1 MKRHLRTLAFAAL
14 AAAAFACAKEP
25 DEVPVGSEV
34 EMTVDA
40 TFQSATKAVM
50 DAETFDLEW
59 EAGDQISLL
68 YSTNNFALTGK
79 SAGVAT
85 QFTGTALQL
94 PDGEKYIAVY
104 PYDKSYQLE
113 GRTFQVK
120 LPKVLKLIPESF
132 TQTVG
137 TGLVA
142 DGRVNFQHATAY
154 LGFEITRDD
163 ITSIVISAD
172 GKNLSGTFKANVNN
186 NGAAT
191 LSPVSGETSEELLV
205 NTETVSG
212 KYFVPIPA
220 DKYNGFSITFKSVQG
235 LGETFVE
242 KFSNLSAGKITDLGA
257 IDADIEWKKG
267 ETPTVEVTATTSS
280 TASVSWTVSN
290 FASPAA
296 DVLKDW
302 SVGLYRDAACKDL
315 VVSWD
320 IPSSTFTTPEGSIY
334 AIEGPYSPR
343 FIFSGL
349 EADTE
354 YYVKAWD
361 TSAPEYASEPV
372 VARTLA
378 SQNVHMAEGTA
389 RAGDVIISEDFSELV
404 WGGDIAGRYW
414 GYSDNNRSSATA
426 LNPAEGVNPTG
437 KQTINGFEHNFYL
450 VTPNVEMGLFNTLGK
465 AIGTTRL
472 TQWATIAEDGSNS
485 KLCARPGYL
494 KMGASS
500 KAGGIVS
507 PVLSPIEGKAI
518 VKVTFKAHPYRETA
532 NDLTK
537 LRVMAISTEES
548 AIANNLIKTYTTG
561 KSTDITLSD
570 ELKWKEYSCELL
582 VGGDERIAIYS
593 QRNTSKTDT
602 QCRVLVD
609 DIKIEVVEVFSASK
623 IFEIKNATD
632 LQSFLMFSD
641 EYTTDETV
649 VLANDIDLEGYE
661 LQSGGKFLGTLDGK
675 DFSLMNWT
683 SNGTPLFSSLAYDD
697 ASKIGGKVKNLKI
710 DESCK
715 LTPAFGSQ
723 AFGFI
728 AKTVNAY
735 SLLENCENNADI
747 TVNAETMGNTYF
759 GTLAGTSY
767 GRIVNCRNNGDITI
781 NISGDVTGNVYMGGV
796 IGYSNIQTQSSLG
809 GEYVYCMKD
818 SQNSGNFLFTVG
830 GHACNVFLGGV
841 ASGTSCGALSET
853 SANKGTFKNCL
864 NTGTV
869 QYIVKNGASL
879 EDNAGAAGKNDA
891 YINMG
896 GVVGY
901 CEGSLESCVNRG
913 PVKMQGPTLESAW
926 ALKRGAVGG
935 VSGFVLFSVTD
946 CENYGTVSAKSTWVN
961 GTEKTAGAGNTSA
974 SSFGGVVGQAGLLTT
989 AAAADYTFSG
999 NHNHGALSFTDWMPS
1014 VNNSGAYFGGVVG
1027 YSTMKVTECSN
1038 NATMDVDT
1046 KTGHTYLGGV
1056 VGQCTAGVESLT
1068 NSGDLNVLAQR
1079 TTSTYTTDGEGKT
1092 SVTGQLGTNF
1102 RVGGVVAVVSDN
1114 KMVNSCT
1121 NNNAVTVNIESVDS
1135 YVAQVMVGGVL
1146 GRATCTFKNNINNGK
1161 VTVNQD
1167 PNTKGIT
1174 LGGVVGWLQ
1183 GAIGITKGENNGAV
1197 AYNAENSPATSYI
1210 GGFAGY
1216 INSTEGLSGVKN
1228 TAPVTVNHGGSG
1240 GACRVGGVIGHL
1252 AGSASTTIE
1261 NLVNT
1266 ETGVV
1271 STTHLPKYFDVGGVI
1286 GRADKKLTFKSL
1298 SNAAP
1303 VKVSAPDERID
1314 WFTVGGVMGRN
1325 SEESTYN
1332 GCSNSGDITVDAHT
1346 TYTNY
1351 CYVHGIAGEHDSKKS
1366 FTMTDNTNT
1375 GDIYVDCADTKCG
1388 WQIGGITSYS
1398 GGAGTNSGNVCKA
1411 DITLV
1416 GTSTAIHNV
1425 GGIMGYCARSVYE
1438 NCTYEGTITT
1448 NGAASGQFGYLGG
1461 IVGRSNNATMNFYGC
1476 TLKAVI
1482 KYGANSYG
1490 GVLDGDLNEADRTA
1504 NIGAEGKVTRILSGS
1519 SVNGTAVTS
1528 ALEDNLLVGT
1538 RLARTVNKQYC
1549 TFE

>member
-1 MKRHLRTLAFAAL
+1 MKKYFRFIL
-14 AAAAFACAKEP
+14 AAMAMTAMASCAEELEDPTKEP
-25 DEVPVGSEV
+25 VDVELVPMTITVGSDTKTHFAEDGK
-34 EMTVDA
+34 TVNWCETDEI
-40 TFQSATKAVM
+40 AV
-50 DAETFDLEW
+50 FD
-59 EAGDQISLL
+59 
-68 YSTNNFALTGK
+68 K
-79 SAGVAT
+79 V
-85 QFTGTALQL
+85 
-94 PDGEKYIAVY
+94 GEKRRFTIKEGSVDGKQAIFEGQVAAGTTDYCAVY
-104 PYDKSYQLE
+104 PYSAAGSCSDGKVVATTPLE
-113 GRTFQVK
+113 
-120 LPKVLKLIPESF
+120 
-132 TQTVG
+132 QTISG
-137 TGLVA
+137 KNVA
-142 DGRVNFQHATAY
+142 DGAIVAVGKSKVGQPLQFRNVVGVFKFEVTYTDVTEIYLEGNAIAGQAQFDAATGEVESGTVENASAMVTLKPSGEKFATGTYYIPLLPGTTEAGKFMITMAREGDMGAVYTIPKDVTVPRNDGFIVDDTKLTETFLIKDAVTLQTFLTAAKDYKAGQHAT
-154 LGFEITRDD
+154 
-163 ITSIVISAD
+163 
-172 GKNLSGTFKANVNN
+172 
-186 NGAAT
+186 
-191 LSPVSGETSEELLV
+191 
-205 NTETVSG
+205 
-212 KYFVPIPA
+212 
-220 DKYNGFSITFKSVQG
+220 
-235 LGETFVE
+235 
-242 KFSNLSAGKITDLGA
+242 
-257 IDADIEWKKG
+257 
-267 ETPTVEVTATTSS
+267 
-280 TASVSWTVSN
+280 
-290 FASPAA
+290 
-296 DVLKDW
+296 
-302 SVGLYRDAACKDL
+302 
-315 VVSWD
+315 
-320 IPSSTFTTPEGSIY
+320 
-334 AIEGPYSPR
+334 
-343 FIFSGL
+343 
-349 EADTE
+349 
-354 YYVKAWD
+354 
-361 TSAPEYASEPV
+361 
-372 VARTLA
+372 
-378 SQNVHMAEGTA
+378 
-389 RAGDVIISEDFSELV
+389 
-404 WGGDIAGRYW
+404 
-414 GYSDNNRSSATA
+414 
-426 LNPAEGVNPTG
+426 
-437 KQTINGFEHNFYL
+437 
-450 VTPNVEMGLFNTLGK
+450 
-465 AIGTTRL
+465 
-472 TQWATIAEDGSNS
+472 
-485 KLCARPGYL
+485 
-494 KMGASS
+494 
-500 KAGGIVS
+500 
-507 PVLSPIEGKAI
+507 I
-518 VKVTFKAHPYRETA
+518 VK
-532 NDLTK
+532 
-537 LRVMAISTEES
+537 
-548 AIANNLIKTYTTG
+548 
-561 KSTDITLSD
+561 
-570 ELKWKEYSCELL
+570 
-582 VGGDERIAIYS
+582 
-593 QRNTSKTDT
+593 
-602 QCRVLVD
+602 
-609 DIKIEVVEVFSASK
+609 
-623 IFEIKNATD
+623 
-632 LQSFLMFSD
+632 
-641 EYTTDETV
+641 
-649 VLANDIDLEGYE
+649 DIDLTGVT
-661 LQSGGKFLGTLDGK
+661 LTPATKFLGTLDGRNH
-675 DFSLMNWT
+675 SLKNWT
-683 SNGTPLFSSLAYDD
+683 SDGVALFNEISYTGTTGAT
-697 ASKIGGKVKNLKI
+697 VRNLKI

-715 LTPAFGSQ
+715 LTPLFGSEH
-723 AFGFI
+723 FGFI
-728 AKTVNAY
+728 ARMVSAY
-735 SLLENCENNADI
+735 SVLENCENRADVKV
-747 TVNAETMGNTYF
+747 TAETMGTTYF
-759 GTLAGTSY
+759 GTLVGKSY
-767 GRIVNCRNNGDITI
+767 GIIRNCRNTGDVELNIT
-781 NISGDVTGNVYMGGV
+781 GDVTANVYMGC
-796 IGYSNIQTQSSLG
+796 IMGYSNIQTQSSLG

-818 SQNSGNFLFTVG
+818 CQNDGDFLFTVG
-830 GHACNVFLGGV
+830 GYACHVFLGGV

-1079 TTSTYTTDGEGKT
+1079 TTSTYTTSTGTDGKET
-1092 SVTGQLGTNF
+1092 ISVTGQLGTNF
-1102 RVGGVVAVVSDN
+1102 RVGGVVAVVSND

-1121 NNNAVTVNIESVDS
+1121 NNNAVTVNIKSVDL

-1252 AGSASTTIE
+1252 AGSAGTVVE

-1271 STTHLPKYFDVGGVI
+1271 STTHLPKYFDAGGVI
-1286 GRADKKLTFKSL
+1286 GRADKMLTFKSL

-1303 VKVSAPDERID
+1303 VRVSAPDVRSD

-1325 SEESTYN
+1325 TEESTYN
-1332 GCSNSGDITVDAHT
+1332 GCSNSGDITVDVHT
-1346 TYTNY
+1346 NNTGY
-1351 CYVHGIAGEHDSKKS
+1351 CYVHGIAGEQDSSKS

-1388 WQIGGITSYS
+1388 WQIGGITSYC

-1461 IVGRSNNATMNFYGC
+1461 IVGRSNNATMNFRGC

-1490 GVLDGDLNEADRTA
+1490 GVLDGDLNIADRTA
-1504 NIGAEGKVTRILSGS
+1504 NIGVEGKVTKILSGS

-1538 RLARTVNKQYC
+1538 RLARTVNKTYC
-1549 TFE
+1549 QFVTE